1 MSGTVSATAI
11 AGHMAASED
20 RHPQVCEV
28 GQVDGDGTWHAMF
41 VITLTNGQRFA
52 VTVEET
58 A

>member
-1 MSGTVSATAI
+1 
-11 AGHMAASED
+11 MAASED
-20 RHPQVCEV
+20 RHPQVREV
-28 GQVDGDGTWHAMF
+28 GQVDSDGTWHALF